1 RELVDKG
8 VTIYGQQEV
17 IKDLVAKRL
26 ADGGQIFFEV
36 NDVSLNDVNGTKPK
50 IRFRHARRN
59 EEIEC
64 DFIGGCDGFH
74 GISRPSIPSGVLSV
88 YDREYPFGWGGVL
101 SQSPPPATELIY
113 AHHERGSPLSTMR
126 APVLAGLYPQC
137 APDDE
142 VEAWPDER
150 IWRELHVRIGGTREL
165 AEGKMLQKGITAM
178 RSFVVEPMQHGRL
191 FLAG

>member
-88 YDREYPFGWGGVL
+88 YDREYPFGWVGIL
-101 SQSPPPATELIY
+101 SQSPPPDRELIY
-113 AHHERGSPLSTMR
+113 AYHERGFALYTMR
-126 APVLAGLYPQC
+126 SPVLARPYLQC
-137 APDDE
+137 AFPD
-142 VEAWPDER
+142 R
-150 IWRELHVRIGGTREL
+150 IR
-165 AEGKMLQKGITAM
+165 
-178 RSFVVEPMQHGRL
+178 
-191 FLAG
+191 